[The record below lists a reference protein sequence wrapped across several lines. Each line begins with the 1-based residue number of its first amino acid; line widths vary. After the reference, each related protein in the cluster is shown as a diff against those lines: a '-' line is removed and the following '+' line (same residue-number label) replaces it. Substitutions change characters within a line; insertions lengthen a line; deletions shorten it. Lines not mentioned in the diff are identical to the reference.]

1 MKLYNKLIFGSL
13 MGMAVMATS
22 CDDFLDRSPET
33 SITPELY
40 FSSADDLAAYVTAYY
55 PSLLLNV
62 NGSQL
67 YATTAWNAGIV
78 SYSDYLSD
86 NIASGTGNT
95 QYFGDAS
102 HWTVGSGRAL
112 YNTYARVRYCNW
124 FFDQVLPKYESGA
137 LSGADV
143 EHYLGEMYFLRAMTY
158 FNGVAQYGD
167 LPIVTEALPDDESVL
182 QEKSVR
188 SPRNEVIRF
197 VLQDLDKA
205 ISMLKD
211 KSFKTGQRINKES
224 ALLFK
229 SRVALFEATFEKY
242 HKGSGRVPG
251 DSNWPG
257 GSYSGNSID
266 SEIQFFLQEAME
278 AAQEV
283 ADANPLAENS
293 GVMSPASAGTIYGW
307 NEYFEMFST
316 PDPSDISEVL
326 FWRGYNKSL
335 GISHSTVQRI
345 KVGNN
350 LGYTRSLVRS
360 FLMKNGLPYYAEG
373 SGYQGDSNLMKETAD
388 RDERLQLF
396 MWRDDHKV
404 YNDGASDF
412 KDFGLTSLVS
422 TDAEKRMI
430 TGYAPRKAYCYD
442 PVQQTS
448 DDILSTNACVIFRSS
463 EAYLNYIEAC
473 YELNS
478 SLDAKAMEYWKALR
492 RRAGVS
498 EDIQATIA
506 ATDLSK
512 ETEDWGLYS
521 GASTVD
527 ATLFN
532 IRRER
537 RNEFI
542 AEDKRFADM
551 LRWRSFDHL
560 NTMEVQV
567 YGFNFWE
574 EQYAAYEAEFGS
586 IIADG
591 SSDAVLSSPE
601 LGNYIMPYRRTDINN
616 ELANGLQWHE
626 AYYLYPLGVQDM
638 QLAPQLYQNV
648 NWPSEG
654 GTTALK

>member
-1 MKLYNKLIFGSL
+1 MKLYNKIILGSL
-13 MGMAVMATS
+13 MGMAVVTTS
-22 CDDFLDRSPET
+22 CDDFLDKAPET

-40 FSSADDLAAYVTAYY
+40 FSSANDLAAYVTAYY

-62 NGSQL
+62 DGNQL
-67 YATTAWNAGIV
+67 YATTGWNAGII
-78 SYSDYLSD
+78 SHSDHKTD
-86 NIASGTGNT
+86 NVASGSGFYN
-95 QYFGDAS
+95 YFGDAS
-102 HWTVGSGRAL
+102 HWTVGTGRAL

-124 FFDQVLPKYESGA
+124 FFDQVLPKYEAGT

-143 EHYLGEMYFLRAMTY
+143 DHYLGEMYFLRAMTY
-158 FNGVAQYGD
+158 FNGVVQYGD
-167 LPIVTEALPDDESVL
+167 LPIITEALPDDAAVL
-182 QEKSVR
+182 EEKSVR
-188 SPRNEVIRF
+188 APRTEVMRF
-197 VLQDLDKA
+197 VIDDLNKA

-211 KSFKTGQRINKES
+211 KSFQSGQRINKDA

-229 SRVALFEATFEKY
+229 SRVALFEGTFLKY
-242 HKGSGRVPG
+242 HRGSGRVPG

-257 GSYSGNSID
+257 GSYSGSID
-266 SEIQFFLQEAME
+266 SDIKYFLEQAMD
-278 AAQEV
+278 AAQKV
-283 ADANPLAENS
+283 ADANPLADNS
-293 GVMSPASAGTIYGW
+293 GVMSPSSAGEMYGW

-316 PDPSDISEVL
+316 PDPSNISEVL

-335 GISHSTVQRI
+335 GISHNTVQRI

-360 FLMKNGLPYYAEG
+360 FLMKNGLPYYADG
-373 SGYQGDSNLMKETAD
+373 SGFQGDTNLMKETAD

-396 MWRDDHKV
+396 MWRDDHKT
-404 YNDGASDF
+404 YNDGGTDF

-422 TDAEKRMI
+422 TDTEKRMI
-430 TGYAPRKAYCYD
+430 TGYAPRKGYCYD

-448 DDILSTNACVIFRSS
+448 DDLLSTNASVIFRSA
-463 EAYLNYIEAC
+463 EAYLNYMEAC
-473 YELNS
+473 YELNGT
-478 SLDAKAMEYWKALR
+478 LDTKAMDYWKALR

-498 EDIQATIA
+498 DDIQATIA

-542 AEDKRFADM
+542 GEDKRLADM
-551 LRWRSFDHL
+551 LRWRSYDHL
-560 NTMEVQV
+560 MTQEVHV

-574 EQYAAYEAEFGS
+574 EQHTAYVEQFGE
-586 IIADG
+586 IVADG
-591 SSDAVLSSPE
+591 SADAVLSSPE
-601 LGNYIMPYRRTDINN
+601 LGNYLLPYRRTDINN
-616 ELANGLQWHE
+616 EFTNGLQWRE
-626 AYYLYPLGVQDM
+626 ANYLYPLGVQDM
-638 QLAPQLYQNV
+638 QLAPQFYQNV
-648 NWPSEG
+648 NWPTTG
-654 GTTALK
+654 GSTALK

>member
-1 MKLYNKLIFGSL
+1 MKLYNKIILGSL
-13 MGMAVMATS
+13 MGVAMMTSS

-40 FSSADDLAAYVTAYY
+40 FSSANDLAAYVTNYY

-67 YATTAWNAGIV
+67 YATTGWNAGVV
-78 SYSDYLSD
+78 SHSDHISD
-86 NIASGTGNT
+86 NNASGTGST
-95 QYFGDAS
+95 QWFGDAS
-102 HWTVGSGRAL
+102 HWTVGTGRAL
-112 YNTYARVRYCNW
+112 YNTYARIRYCNW
-124 FFDQVLPKYESGA
+124 FFDQVLPKYEAGV

-143 EHYLGEMYFLRAMTY
+143 DHYLGEMYFLRAMTY
-158 FNGVAQYGD
+158 FNGVAQFGD
-167 LPIVTEALPDDESVL
+167 LPVITEALPDDAAVL
-182 QEKSVR
+182 EEKSVR

-197 VLQDLDKA
+197 VLKDLDKA

-211 KSFKTGQRINKES
+211 KSFNKGQRINKES

-257 GSYSGNSID
+257 GSFSGNID
-266 SEIQFFLQEAME
+266 SEITYFLQEAMS
-278 AAQEV
+278 AAQQV

-293 GVMSPASAGTIYGW
+293 GEMSPAAGQMYGW

-326 FWRGYNKSL
+326 FWRGYNKSVS
-335 GISHSTVQRI
+335 ISHNTVQRI

-360 FLMKNGLPYYAEG
+360 FLMKDGKPYYA
-373 SGYQGDSNLMKETAD
+373 SSSYQGDSNLMKETAD

-404 YNDGASDF
+404 YDDGGTEL

-422 TDAEKRMI
+422 SDAEKRMI
-430 TGYAPRKAYCYD
+430 TGYAPRKGYCYD
-442 PVQQTS
+442 PTQQTS

-473 YELNS
+473 YELNG
-478 SLDAKAMEYWKALR
+478 SLDTKAIDYWKALR
-492 RRAGVS
+492 RRAGVND
-498 EDIQATIA
+498 DIQATID
-506 ATDLSK
+506 ATDLTK

-521 GASTVD
+521 GATTVD

-542 AEDKRFADM
+542 GEDKRFADM
-551 LRWRSFDHL
+551 LRWRSFDQL
-560 NTMEVQV
+560 NTREVQV

-574 EQYAAYEAEFGS
+574 EQHAAYKEAFGEKAM
-586 IIADG
+586 IADG
-591 SSDAVLSSPE
+591 STNAVLSSPE
-601 LGNYIMPYRRTDINN
+601 LGNYILPYRRTDINN
-616 ELANGLQWHE
+616 EFTNGLQWHE
-626 AYYLYPLGVQDM
+626 AYYLQPLGVQDM
-638 QLAPQLYQNV
+638 ELAPALYQNV
-648 NWPSEG
+648 NWPTAG